1 MNFKDLH
8 HQKTPLLLGNVWDV
22 PSAKAAEKL
31 GFRAIGTSS
40 AAIASL
46 LGYQDGEEMDFSELL
61 YFVKRIAA
69 NTQLPLS
76 VDLESGYS
84 RDPKIIAKHIKAL
97 LDIGV
102 VGINIEDSI
111 VADKRI
117 LLDAAEFANT
127 LTAVNNLLSQ
137 GNIDVFINVRTDVFL
152 LGDPNPIAATKKRI
166 QLYEQ
171 AGADGI
177 FTPGIE
183 NESDIRE
190 IVTCTQLP
198 INVMCMPNLPD
209 FDTLS
214 KLGVQ
219 RISMGNFLFDKM
231 YNQLES
237 ITKKIVDQQ
246 SFQSIF

>member
-22 PSAKAAEKL
+22 PSTKVAEKL

-97 LDIGV
+97 VDIGV

-111 VADKRI
+111 VDGKRI

-137 GNIDVFINVRTDVFL
+137 GSIDVFINVRTDVFL
-152 LGDPNPIAATKKRI
+152 LGDPNPIAATKKKI

-171 AGADGI
+171 VGADGI

-231 YNQLES
+231 YSQLEKT
-237 ITKKIVDQQ
+237 TKKIVDQQ

>member
-84 RDPKIIAKHIKAL
+84 RDPKIITKHIKAL
-97 LDIGV
+97 VDIGV

-111 VADKRI
+111 VDNKRI
-117 LLDAAEFANT
+117 LLDAAEFTNT
-127 LTAVNNLLSQ
+127 LTAVNNLLSK
-137 GNIDVFINVRTDVFL
+137 GSIDVFINVRTDVFL

-166 QLYEQ
+166 HLYEQ

-198 INVMCMPNLPD
+198 INVMCMPDLLD
-209 FDTLS
+209 FNTLS

-231 YNQLES
+231 YSQLES